1 MKRLLIKKSLVI
13 DPKQSLNKVCDI
25 LIENKKIKDIGENIF
40 CDDCLV
46 IDGTGLITVPGFI
59 DLHTHFRDPGFLEK
73 EDILSGS
80 CAAVAGGITTACVMP
95 NTSPSID
102 SVEVIRYI
110 KDKAKYSRCEIVPI
124 AAITKGLNGQE
135 LTDFDALIKAGA
147 QAFSDDGVPVRTSFL
162 MKKALEKSA
171 EYNVPLFA
179 HCEDKCLTNG
189 GIINEG
195 YVSAA
200 LNVKGISEA
209 SENIGTLREIGL
221 LMSAP
226 KSAKLHICHVS
237 TENSAYMIQKVKERG
252 FNLTA
257 ETCPHYFAFTE
268 KMLLSRDAD
277 FRMSPP
283 LRTEKDRLAIID
295 YIKNDTIDVISTDH
309 APHTEKEKSEF
320 ENAPNGVVGCETS
333 FAASNTY
340 LVKQNHLT
348 LEKLI
353 YKMSTKPA
361 KILGR
366 TDIGNLE
373 IGTSADIVMLNPKL
387 KWIVDVNKLHGK
399 SKNCIFKNTELIGR
413 VVKTIYKGNIVFEI

>member
-1 MKRLLIKKSLVI
+1 MQRLLIKRSLVI
-13 DPKQSLNKVCDI
+13 DPKQNLNKICDI

-59 DLHTHFRDPGFLEK
+59 DLHTHFRDPGFSDK
-73 EDILSGS
+73 EDLLSGS
-80 CAAVAGGITTACVMP
+80 CAAAAGGITTACVMP
-95 NTSPSID
+95 NTNPTTD
-102 SVEVIRYI
+102 SVDVINYI
-110 KDKAKYSRCEIVPI
+110 NDKARYASCEIVPV
-124 AAITKGLNGQE
+124 AAITKGLKGYE
-135 LTDFDALIKAGA
+135 LTDFRALINAGA
-147 QAFSDDGVPVRTSFL
+147 RAFSDDGVPVGNSFL

-171 EYNVPLFA
+171 EYNVPIFA
-179 HCEDKCLTNG
+179 HCEDKGLTND

-195 YVSAA
+195 VVSEV
-200 LNVKGISEA
+200 LNVRGISEA

-226 KSAKLHICHVS
+226 KSARLHICHVS

-268 KMLLSRDAD
+268 DRLLSRDAD

-283 LRTEKDRLAIID
+283 LRTERDRTAIID

-309 APHTEKEKSEF
+309 APHTEKEKNIF
-320 ENAPNGVVGCETS
+320 EKAPNGVIGCETS
-333 FAASNTY
+333 FAASNTL
-340 LVKQNHLT
+340 LVKENHLT
-348 LEKLI
+348 LEKLV

-361 KILGR
+361 EILSR
-366 TDIGNLE
+366 TDIGSLAIGANANLAMISYDSE
-373 IGTSADIVMLNPKL
+373 WT
-387 KWIVDVNKLHGK
+387 VDVNRLHGK
-399 SKNCIFKNTELIGR
+399 SKNCIFKNMQLTGR
-413 VVKTIYKGNIVFEI
+413 VVRTVYKGNIVFEI

>member
-1 MKRLLIKKSLVI
+1 MQRLLIKKSLVI
-13 DPKQSLNKVCDI
+13 DPKQNINKICDI

-80 CAAVAGGITTACVMP
+80 CAAAAGGITTVCVMP
-95 NTSPSID
+95 NTNPSID
-102 SVEVIRYI
+102 SAETINYI
-110 KDKAKYSRCEIVPI
+110 KNKAEYASCEIVPV
-124 AAITKGLNGQE
+124 AAITKGLNGCE
-135 LTDFDALIKAGA
+135 LTNFNELIKAGA
-147 QAFSDDGVPVRTSFL
+147 QAFSDDGVPVGTSLL

-179 HCEDKCLTNG
+179 HCEDKCLTDG

-195 YVSAA
+195 DISKA
-200 LNVKGISEA
+200 LNVRGIPEA

-226 KSAKLHICHVS
+226 SGARLHICHVS
-237 TENSAYMIQKVKERG
+237 TENSAYMIQKVKECG

-268 KMLLSRDAD
+268 DKLLLKDAD

-283 LRTEKDRLAIID
+283 LRPEKDKNAIID

-309 APHTEKEKSEF
+309 APHTEKEKSDF
-320 ENAPNGVVGCETS
+320 ESAPNGVIGCETS

-340 LVKQNHLT
+340 LVNQNHLT

-361 KILGR
+361 EILGR
-366 TDIGNLE
+366 TDIGSLVIGACANL
-373 IGTSADIVMLNPKL
+373 AMLDPTL
-387 KWIVDVNKLHGK
+387 KWIVDIDKLHGK
-399 SKNCIFKNTELIGR
+399 SKNCIFKDMELRGR
-413 VVKTIYKGNIVFEI
+413 VVRTIYNGDIVFEI